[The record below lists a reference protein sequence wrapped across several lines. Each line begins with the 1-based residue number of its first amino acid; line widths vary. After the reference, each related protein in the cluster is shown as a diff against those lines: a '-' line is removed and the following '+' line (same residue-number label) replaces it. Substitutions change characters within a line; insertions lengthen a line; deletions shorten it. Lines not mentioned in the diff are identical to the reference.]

1 MFEGLVV
8 TGKFNAAAATLYGT
22 QVDGLLRPLPGFDLQ
37 GSYGYLHTKYD
48 SFDNPILGNL
58 TGNKFAQAPE
68 HTVHLSATYT
78 HRTSV
83 GEIVPNASYAHISS
97 ATFAEDHLT
106 TPCNSPPGY
115 DLVELSPAERRV
127 VTDSASTCRPWRA
140 IAHKKK
146 KNRP

>member
-83 GEIVPNASYAHISS
+83 GEIVANASYAYISS
-97 ATFAEDHLT
+97 VTFADDNLK
-106 TPCNSPPGY
+106 TPGNRSEEPTS
-115 DLVELSPAERRV
+115 ELQSLMRISYAVLCLKTNKTRQ
-127 VTDSASTCRPWRA
+127 TKDKAS
-140 IAHKKK
+140 
-146 KNRP
+146 

>member
-83 GEIVPNASYAHISS
+83 GEIVANASYAYIRSVPFVVDII
-97 ATFAEDHLT
+97 TM
-106 TPCNSPPGY
+106 PGNNVPRNGLQ
-115 DLVELSPAERRV
+115 DLPLNMR
-127 VTDSASTCRPWRA
+127 
-140 IAHKKK
+140 
-146 KNRP
+146 N

>member
-83 GEIVPNASYAHISS
+83 GEIVANASYAYISS
-97 ATFAEDHLT
+97 VTFRSEEHTSELQSLMRISYDVFCLT
-106 TPCNSPPGY
+106 KKTQQQ
-115 DLVELSPAERRV
+115 
-127 VTDSASTCRPWRA
+127 
-140 IAHKKK
+140 HKHA
-146 KNRP
+146 NTY